1 MKKVAALLALALA
14 AFALVACGDDDDDGA
29 TTATSDNGAETTTE
43 TGGGEKAAG
52 GGGGGGGGGAATAL
66 KFETDPSGALAFTT
80 TEASTGAGK
89 VTLELDNPQA
99 APHDVAIEDS
109 GGKTVGQTDVI
120 TESSTST
127 TVDLKPGD
135 YTFYCSVPGHRE
147 AGMEGNLTVK

>member
-14 AFALVACGDDDDDGA
+14 TFALVACGDDDDDGG

-43 TGGGEKAAG
+43 TGGGEKAGGGAG
-52 GGGGGGGGGAATAL
+52 GGGAGTAL
-66 KFETDPSGALAFTT
+66 KFEADPGGALAYTT
-80 TEASTGAGK
+80 TEASSKAGN
-89 VTLELDNPQA
+89 VTLEFDNPQA
-99 APHDVAIEDS
+99 VPHDVAIEES
-109 GGKTVGQTDVI
+109 SGKTVGQTDLI

-147 AGMEGNLTVK
+147 AGMEGTLIVE